1 MTTTPFSL
9 DATFEDLQA
18 MKRANVASLDP
29 NLDMRE
35 TSPLFNATVVNSLE
49 SVQMLVTMK
58 YLIDLVYADTAPREY
73 LIRRAAERGLK
84 PYESTKAKLKGEFNI
99 DVPIGSRFSLDELN
113 YVVVEKITIGQFIL
127 ECETPGAIGNMFLG
141 PIVPIDY
148 INNLQWAKLTAV
160 LIPGEDEEETEA
172 FRKRYFNSFESTA
185 FGGNRTD
192 YKEKVGEMD
201 GVGGVRVYR
210 AKYGAG
216 TVGLTIIDSNFN
228 KPTQLLIDTIQQLVD
243 PVNLQGEGVGTAP
256 IDHVVTVS
264 GVNEEVINVA
274 LNITYQNGYSWTD
287 VEPNVLS
294 IIDQYFKELA
304 EQWAQAATYEDDHSG
319 VIVRIS
325 QIETRLLA
333 LPGIVDIVDTQL
345 NGDTVNIELNME
357 SIPKRG
363 AVSG

>member
-1 MTTTPFSL
+1 MTTPFSL

-18 MKRANVASLDP
+18 IKRTNVASLEP

-49 SVQMLVTMK
+49 TVQMLATMK

-84 PYESTKAKLKGEFNI
+84 PYEATKAKLKGEFNI

-127 ECETPGAIGNMFLG
+127 ECETPGSIGNSFLDNL
-141 PIVPIDY
+141 IPIDY
-148 INNLQWAKLTAV
+148 INGLQTAKLTEL
-160 LIPGEDEEETEA
+160 LIPGEDEEETET
-172 FRKRYFNSFESTA
+172 FRTRYFNSFESTA

-192 YKEKVGEMD
+192 YKEKVGKME

-228 KPTQLLIDTIQQLVD
+228 KPTQLLVDTIQQLVD
-243 PVNLQGEGVGTAP
+243 PMNLQGEGVGTAP

-264 GVNEEVINVA
+264 GVTDELINIS
-274 LNITYQNGYSWTD
+274 LNITYQNGYSWVD
-287 VEPNVLS
+287 IESNVLS
-294 IIDQYFKELA
+294 IIDTYFKELA
-304 EQWAQAATYEDDHSG
+304 EQWAKAVTYEEDNTG

-325 QIETRLLA
+325 QIETRLLPI
-333 LPGIVDIVDTQL
+333 PGIVDIVDTEL
-345 NGDTVNIELNME
+345 NGHTMNIELGKE

-363 AVSG
+363 VVNG